1 MLIFLLTLAFA
12 RKETHPFRAESNH
25 LCDVCTRAITH
36 LQMNKVQN
44 VASAKSSILGLCHQD
59 EDMDCTA
66 PCQMFYDELTSGE
79 ISSFHGDI
87 STICQR
93 HNWCE
98 VEEERSLYSKLPAH
112 NKEMVEMVNR
122 LQNQWTAGMYEGTMT
137 DISRFEFRRLLGA
150 IVDPE
155 LRCKVH
161 YRPYKNSNFTAP
173 TEFDS
178 ATNWP
183 NCAKTIGD
191 IRDQSMC
198 GCCWAFAAAE
208 AASDQMCIQSNA
220 KYLFPL
226 SAKQMCFCDWMGGNG
241 CDGGQIDAPWSYIK
255 RTGLVTGGQVDG
267 TGPFGSGFCS
277 AFDMPHC
284 HHHGPQ
290 RNDPYP
296 AEGTSGCPNQ
306 RSDACPRTCDESAKA
321 PHNQFGSDKYHFEG
335 SVGSYEGE
343 REIMEAIAKSGPV
356 ETAFTVYEDFASYT
370 GGVYTHTSGGMEGGH
385 AVKIVGWG
393 EENGVKYWKVA
404 NSWNPYWGE
413 EGYFRIAKGNN
424 ECGIE
429 SQTTGGAGTWGPK

>member
-1 MLIFLLTLAFA
+1 MFVYLLAVLAFA

-25 LCDVCTRAITH
+25 LCDICLRGVKL
-36 LQMNKVQN
+36 LQTNKLALD
-44 VASAKSSILGLCHQD
+44 VAKESILGLCHRD

-66 PCQMFYDELTSGE
+66 PCEMFHDELLSGE
-79 ISSFHGDI
+79 ITQFSQGDA
-87 STICQR
+87 TKICER

-98 VEEERSLYSKLPAH
+98 ASKQDIFSQLPSHNVETVKYVNRVQSQWSAGIYKGMSKL
-112 NKEMVEMVNR
+112 
-122 LQNQWTAGMYEGTMT
+122 
-137 DISRFEFRRLLGA
+137 SRFEFRRLLGA

-155 LRCKVH
+155 LRCTVH
-161 YRPYKNSNFTAP
+161 NRPYKNANFTAP
-173 TEFDS
+173 SDFDS

-208 AASDQMCIQSNA
+208 AASDRMCISSNA
-220 KYLFPL
+220 QYLFPL

-255 RTGLVTGGQVDG
+255 RTGLVTGGQING
-267 TGPFGSGFCS
+267 TGPFGSGYCS
-277 AFDMPHC
+277 SFDQPHC

-290 RNDPYP
+290 GNDPYP
-296 AEGTSGCPNQ
+296 AEGTTGCPNQ
-306 RSDACPRTCDESAKA
+306 QSDSCPRTCDEDAKA
-321 PHNQFGSDKYHFEG
+321 PHNTFGDDKYHYSG

-343 REIMEAIAKSGPV
+343 SEIMQAIYKGGPV
-356 ETAFTVYEDFASYT
+356 ETAFTVYEDFSNYVS
-370 GGVYTHTSGGMEGGH
+370 GIYTHVSGSVEGGH

-393 EENGVKYWKVA
+393 EENGIKYWKVA

-413 EGYFRIAKGNN
+413 KGYFRIARGNN

-429 SQTTGGAGTWGPK
+429 SQTTGSEGTWSKN

>member
-1 MLIFLLTLAFA
+1 
-12 RKETHPFRAESNH
+12 
-25 LCDVCTRAITH
+25 
-36 LQMNKVQN
+36 MNKITN
-44 VASAKSSILGLCHQD
+44 FGGARESILSLCHQD

-66 PCQMFYDELTSGE
+66 PCQMFHDELMSGE
-79 ISSFHGDI
+79 ISVFSGDI
-87 STICQR
+87 EAICQR

-98 VEEERSLYSKLPAH
+98 TESDKSLYDRLPSH
-112 NKEMVEMVNR
+112 NPETVQVVNR
-122 LQNQWTAGMYEGTMT
+122 VQDQWTAGFYEGMSKL
-137 DISRFEFRRLLGA
+137 SRFEYRRLLGA

-161 YRPYKNSNFTAP
+161 YRPYKNSTGFKAATA
-173 TEFDS
+173 FDS

-183 NCAKTIGD
+183 KCAKTIGD

-208 AASDQMCIQSNA
+208 AASDQLCINSDA

-255 RTGLVTGGQVDG
+255 RTGLVTGGQING
-267 TGPFGSGFCS
+267 TGPFGGGFCS

-290 RNDPYP
+290 GNDPYP
-296 AEGTSGCPNQ
+296 AEGTTGCPNQ
-306 RSDACPRTCDESAKA
+306 RSDSCPRSCDSSAVS
-321 PHNQFGSDKYHFEG
+321 PHNQFDDDKYHFDG
-335 SVGSYEGE
+335 RVASYEGE
-343 REIMEAIAKSGPV
+343 EEIMQAIQTYGPV
-356 ETAFTVYEDFASYT
+356 ETAFTVYEDFSNYVK
-370 GGVYTHTSGGMEGGH
+370 GIYTHISGGMEGGH

-413 EGYFRIAKGNN
+413 EGYFRIARGNN

-429 SQTTGGAGTWGPK
+429 SQTTGGQGSWGPK